1 MRAHNIDPKSIKLA
15 FDKKANDWRRN
26 STNKIEYVCQ
36 DREPPHRLRYFSTD
50 CDRVE
55 DATSF
60 VRGLKAD
67 LLEHE
72 VKDVEAT
79 VAEVAET
86 YLKDKAHIRNRDHMF
101 RSIVRAF
108 GDRRFSSLTHAD
120 IVDFR
125 AERLKTV
132 QESTLRNELGRIKT
146 LRKYAI
152 KIKMIPR
159 EKAIDFVDIDLPEVQ
174 PTDRDALTMAQVDR
188 LWALLV
194 DYVPYANRSTKEQ
207 RLSRVA
213 RFGAIAIDT
222 GARRE
227 AIETLK
233 WKQVDFEHGLIHF
246 DLHLDRVIPKNK
258 RRAKCPISPRLE
270 ALLRQAQAESRS
282 EFVCDHPGSID
293 FSWRSAVRGTEF
305 DGVFPHLLR
314 HSFITHMFMRGVDSL
329 VIGKIVGDSV
339 QTLAR
344 YEHVKPDYLR
354 DQVRWGSTKP
364 SLVDLNVERAKRSAA

>member
-1 MRAHNIDPKSIKLA
+1 MRAHNIEPKSIKLA
-15 FDKKANDWRRN
+15 WDKKANDYRRN
-26 STNKIEYVCQ
+26 STGKIEYVCQ
-36 DREPPHRLRYFSTD
+36 DREPPCRLRYFSTD
-50 CDRVE
+50 CDRIE
-55 DATSF
+55 DAQTF

-72 VKDVEAT
+72 TKDVEAT
-79 VAEVAET
+79 IAEVAEL
-86 YLKDKAHIRNRDHMF
+86 YLKDKARIRNGDHMF

-108 GDRRFSSLTHAD
+108 GDRRFSSLTYAD
-120 IVDFR
+120 IVDFK
-125 AERLKTV
+125 AERLKSV

-146 LRKYAI
+146 LRKWAT
-152 KIKMIPR
+152 KIKLIPR
-159 EKAIDFVDIDLPEVQ
+159 EKAVDFVDIELPHAPE
-174 PTDRDALTMAQVDR
+174 TNRDALTMDQVDR

-194 DYVPYANRSTKEQ
+194 DYVPYANRAAVSTQ

-213 RFGAIAIDT
+213 RFGAVAIDT

-246 DLHLDRVIPKNK
+246 DLHLNRVIPKNK
-258 RRAKCPISPRLE
+258 RRAKCPMSPRLE
-270 ALLRQAQAESRS
+270 ALLRAAHAEATS
-282 EFVCDHPGSID
+282 EWVCDHPGSID

-354 DQVRWGSTKP
+354 DQVRWGSAK
-364 SLVDLNVERAKRSAA
+364 VERIRRVA